1 MSAKFN
7 QAYSELIR
15 KLPPSLVHETWK
27 RLIFRKRDPIPE
39 EDASAVNPLIE
50 AFLRHEL
57 ELRHAEKALACMK
70 Q

>member
-50 AFLRHEL
+50 AFLRHEVN
-57 ELRHAEKALACMK
+57 
-70 Q
+70 